1 MKAEDITKR
10 FEKSVA
16 YRQNWENLYSSAYE
30 QFMPQRSKNFK
41 DSSTDGQNNDGVDVV
56 FDSTPLDSLNKFV
69 SKLQTSLVPAQ
80 KNWVKLKV
88 GTSLKDNADKLQ
100 PVLDDITNIFFSSIR
115 NSNFDVEAAES
126 FYDLAVGTACLMMME
141 GDVLTPFKFKTVP
154 LSELYLEKVGNG
166 QFNSIFRKHKVV
178 PAFTDKVWSDAKVDS
193 DMMSED
199 KEQDF
204 IEAVMQEK
212 DVWKYYVVYAKEKKI
227 VVDRTL
233 RYNPFI
239 VFRWSVMPGEVY
251 GRGPVLFALPD
262 AKSLNKT
269 KELILKNASIAV
281 SGVWTAEDDGVINPE
296 NIVIK
301 PGAIIP
307 VTSNGGASRAASIQP
322 LLTGTNFN
330 VGDMVIADLRQSISN
345 IMFANP
351 LGPVDQAVK
360 TATEIEYRQKQYA
373 DEIGAP
379 FGRLESEFIKPI
391 IRNGLLILDS
401 LGKIDIQDFRVNEE
415 QIAVD
420 YSSPLSITQ
429 NTEDVNKLIKFMEV
443 INGIFGPQVAAMIM
457 NVDVIP
463 SLATKMGIDLNN
475 IKTAQEITQQIEEA
489 KTAMAE
495 QVEAGNVEPQQR
507 PNYEA

>member
-1 MKAEDITKR
+1 MNAEDILKS
-10 FEKSVA
+10 FKKSVS

-41 DSSTDGQNNDGVDVV
+41 DSMTDGQNNDGADTV
-56 FDSTPLDSLNKFV
+56 FDSAPLDSLNKFV

-80 KNWVKLKV
+80 KNWLRLKV
-88 GTSLKDNADKLQ
+88 GTSLKDQADKLQ
-100 PVLDDITNIFFSSIR
+100 PVLDDITAVFFSAIR

-126 FYDLAVGTACLMMME
+126 FYDLAVGTACLMMQE

-166 QFNSIFRKHKVV
+166 QYNTVFRKHKII
-178 PAFTDKVWSDAKVDS
+178 PMYAQKVWSDAKVDS
-193 DMMSED
+193 DMLTHD
-199 KEQDF
+199 KEEDF

-212 DVWKYYVVYAKEKKI
+212 GIWKYYVVYQKEKKI
-227 VVDRTL
+227 IVDRTL

-269 KELILKNASIAV
+269 KELILKNASLAV
-281 SGVWTAEDDGVINPE
+281 SGAWTMEDDGAINPE
-296 NIVIK
+296 NVKIA

-307 VTSNGGASRAASIQP
+307 VTSNGGSSRSATLQP
-322 LLTGTNFN
+322 LLTGANFN
-330 VGDMVIADLRQSISN
+330 VGDMVISDLRQSIYN

-351 LGPVDQAVK
+351 LGPVDEPVK

-379 FGRLESEFIKPI
+379 FGRLESEFIRPVI
-391 IRNGLLILDS
+391 QTGLMILDS
-401 LGKIDIQDFRVNEE
+401 LGKIDIKDFRLNEE

-420 YSSPLSITQ
+420 YASPLSITQ

-443 INGIFGPQVAAMIM
+443 LNGVFGPQVAAMIM
-457 NVDVIP
+457 NIDVIP
-463 SLATKMGIDLNN
+463 ALATKMGIDLNN
-475 IKTAQEITQQIEEA
+475 IRPAEEISQLKAQLEGAVGQQLSGMSNDIV
-489 KTAMAE
+489 
-495 QVEAGNVEPQQR
+495 Q
-507 PNYEA
+507 